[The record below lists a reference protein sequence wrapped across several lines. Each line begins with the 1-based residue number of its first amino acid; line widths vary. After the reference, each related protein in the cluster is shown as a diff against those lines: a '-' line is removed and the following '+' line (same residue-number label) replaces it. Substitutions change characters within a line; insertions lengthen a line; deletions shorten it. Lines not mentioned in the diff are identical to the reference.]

1 MNIMPSGF
9 GASKITEI
17 ASISTGE
24 GSRFAGHYDG
34 SGVAS
39 LGSSFQGASEL
50 IAGANLW
57 GHEYATAEA
66 NSDAARKAIFGTTT
80 SSILTNDE
88 PYMGTYHFADTNNSS
103 RIGSTNV
110 EVNPHHIYYQF
121 VYAKSMNV
129 SYQSRVYLGF
139 YCRDQDSNFIDL
151 RNCGG
156 LSHTTLSQDLED
168 GDTYAYVTDASVFT
182 ATTDTYYF
190 RNFLLFPPNHAK
202 YFRPWYHTRIG
213 YGSPTMYYSERD
225 TSNNRLRLS
234 TNGNTDGSGDT
245 TWSGGF
251 IPAGTPVS
259 RGAAGGTY
267 NYCIASNPLVPYTYT
282 HYDNKVNTTQYGQR
296 NSSCN
301 FRQGTKY
308 INTMGLHNRANN
320 GEQMYLDNYYL
331 TNLTDPGQV
340 DAGNYNPDTKAY
352 LQNHKFGPRFDKSGG
367 VECSDLNEIVIPG
380 HGGVFSYGN
389 SIYKSSNLK
398 IEIDPEDATCRGGIT
413 TSSGAGIKAAG
424 GTLEDLSGNNNDITI
439 EGNPF
444 MGYGTSKHDGTGD
457 TLYRTSPSWTNYFT
471 FGCWIYIAD
480 NQDNHAKKWFT
491 DNHRATEGFNA
502 RVYSDIVSS
511 SGDDDVIRFIGYD
524 NGQSAQFTLT
534 STSVINDGVWH
545 YITCVWDRTSKRLYF
560 DGRLEAS
567 ATQASA
573 NDSSYQTLHVGGHYY
588 NSGVQS
594 SITGHIGPFHMY
606 TNEALTDDQIYH
618 NYNYFWEKRYR
629 WLSDSTIKSN
639 TNKDFGSMT
648 FDN

>member
-1 MNIMPSGF
+1 
-9 GASKITEI
+9 
-17 ASISTGE
+17 
-24 GSRFAGHYDG
+24 
-34 SGVAS
+34 
-39 LGSSFQGASEL
+39 
-50 IAGANLW
+50 
-57 GHEYATAEA
+57 
-66 NSDAARKAIFGTTT
+66 
-80 SSILTNDE
+80 
-88 PYMGTYHFADTNNSS
+88 
-103 RIGSTNV
+103 
-110 EVNPHHIYYQF
+110 
-121 VYAKSMNV
+121 
-129 SYQSRVYLGF
+129 
-139 YCRDQDSNFIDL
+139 
-151 RNCGG
+151 
-156 LSHTTLSQDLED
+156 
-168 GDTYAYVTDASVFT
+168 
-182 ATTDTYYF
+182 
-190 RNFLLFPPNHAK
+190 
-202 YFRPWYHTRIG
+202 
-213 YGSPTMYYSERD
+213 MYYSERD
-225 TSNNRLRLS
+225 TGNNRLRLS

-251 IPAGTPVS
+251 IPAGTPVA
-259 RGAAGGTY
+259 RGVAGGTY
-267 NYCIASNPLVPYTYT
+267 MYCNSGGGTIATSW
-282 HYDNKVNTTQYGQR
+282 TQYDEVVNGNNYPSR
-296 NSSCN
+296 GSGCL
-301 FRQGTKY
+301 FRQGTTNIRTMTLNNYGGGADEATY
-308 INTMGLHNRANN
+308 I
-320 GEQMYLDNYYL
+320 DNWRL
-331 TNLTDPGQV
+331 INLSDPGQ
-340 DAGNYNPDTKAY
+340 ASPGNSGAY
-352 LQNHKFGPRFDKSGG
+352 AQYFNQIFPKNDGARLNKSGDMQ
-367 VECSDLNEIVIPG
+367 CSDLNEIVIPG
-380 HGGVFSYGN
+380 HGGTFSYGN

-413 TSSGAGIKAAG
+413 SSSGAGIKAAG
-424 GTLEDLSGNNNDITI
+424 GTLNDLSGNSNNFTI

-491 DNHRATEGFNA
+491 DNHRATAAFNA

-573 NDSSYQTLHVGGHYY
+573 SDSSYQTLHVGGHYY

-606 TNEALTDDQIYH
+606 TNEVLTDDQIYH
-618 NYNYFWEKRYR
+618 NYNYFWEKRYK
-629 WLSDSTIKSN
+629 WLSDTTIKNN